1 MRAGSGSYRIHAQ
14 SGHGRRL
21 RPIRHDRRRETH
33 RRGAAGV
40 RGTPD
45 PRLRELL
52 AALIRH
58 LHAFAAETG
67 LTHREWL
74 AGLEFLTAVG
84 QTCDDQRQEFVL
96 LSDVLGLSAQVDHVN
111 AAAGATEPTVLGPFY
126 RPGAPQR
133 APGEHIGRPE
143 DGAPTLIRGRVTAT
157 TGQPIEGA
165 TLDVWQCS
173 ANGLYDTQDPQQP
186 PFNLR
191 GVFTT
196 GAGGGY
202 EFRAVRPVSYP
213 IPVDGPVGDL
223 LRAAGRPNWRA
234 SHVHAIVSARRL
246 RAGDDAHLRR
256 RERVPAQRRRL
267 RRAGLA
273 GPRVPARPGRATRTT
288 SASWW
293 TRTSCCAGPAR
304 ADRAA
309 GRPVCMAACSPARIR

>member
-1 MRAGSGSYRIHAQ
+1 MTDDEKLTEEVLRAY
-14 SGHGRRL
+14 
-21 RPIRHDRRRETH
+21 
-33 RRGAAGV
+33 AA
-40 RGTPD
+40 TPD
-45 PRLRELL
+45 PRRRELL

-133 APGEHIGRPE
+133 GPGEHIGRPE

-157 TGQPIEGA
+157 TGHPIEGA

-173 ANGLYDTQDPQQP
+173 ANGRYDTQDPQQP

-196 GAGGGY
+196 GAGGEY
-202 EFRAVRPVSYP
+202 EIRAVRPVSYP

-223 LRAAGRPNWRA
+223 LRAAGRPTGAPRTCTR
-234 SHVHAIVSARRL
+234 SCRR
-246 RAGDDAHLRR
+246 
-256 RERVPAQRRRL
+256 PA
-267 RRAGLA
+267 
-273 GPRVPARPGRATRTT
+273 T
-288 SASWW
+288 SQSR
-293 TRTSCCAGPAR
+293 RTSSTPRTSTCAATP
-304 ADRAA
+304 
-309 GRPVCMAACSPARIR
+309 CSACGTR